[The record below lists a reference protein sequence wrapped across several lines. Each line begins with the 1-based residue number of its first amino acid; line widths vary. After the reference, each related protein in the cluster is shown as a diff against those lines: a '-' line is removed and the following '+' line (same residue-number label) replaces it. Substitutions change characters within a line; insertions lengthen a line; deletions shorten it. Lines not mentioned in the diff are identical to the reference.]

1 MIEPALS
8 VDGTWHSPLVGR
20 EADLDRIGAHVVEV
34 PGASHSVYV
43 SHPVD
48 VSLPNAVA
56 DLMSPI

>member
-8 VDGTWHSPLVGR
+8 VDGSWHSPLVGR

-43 SHPVD
+43 SHP
-48 VSLPNAVA
+48 NAVA
-56 DLMSPI
+56 DLMSPT